1 MIGFYNYTV
10 YMTFLGLV
18 SSAFGI
24 VQAAAGHPLRAILLL
39 MFSGVCDMLDGK
51 IARTRKKSTPE
62 EKRFGIQLDSL
73 SDIVCFG
80 ALPAAIGA
88 VLLTV
93 TADKPG
99 AWLRVINGTC
109 ACLLV
114 LCALIRLAYFNV
126 TEEERQQQTGSVRK
140 AYLGLPVTT
149 STLIFPLAYALS
161 RVMPAPVN
169 AWIYPFAMLVT
180 AVLFITPIRVP
191 KPHGIRLVILSLIGL
206 AEIAL
211 IVWAAWFR

>member
-24 VQAAAGHPLRAILLL
+24 VQAAAGHPLRAVMLL
-39 MFSGVCDMLDGK
+39 MLSGACDLFDGT
-51 IARTRKKSTPE
+51 IARTRKRSTPE

-80 ALPAAIGA
+80 ALPAAVGA
-88 VLLTV
+88 ALLTV

-126 TEEERQQQTGSVRK
+126 TEEERQQQTGSARTV
-140 AYLGLPVTT
+140 YLGLPVTT
-149 STLIFPLAYALS
+149 AALIFPLAYALS
-161 RVMPAPVN
+161 GVLPAPFD

-180 AVLFITPIRVP
+180 AVLYITPIRVH
-191 KPHGIRLVILSLIGL
+191 KPHGVRLIAVGVIGL
-206 AEIAL
+206 SVLAFL
-211 IVWAAWFR
+211 LWTVYR